1 MDNAALVLT
10 FQWQA
15 QLSQNSSFVVTYSFQ
30 LKLHIYIKKGYFNKL
45 QSKVSWW
52 WKFLG
57 NRIRIKS
64 LLSRSKNIGLD
75 SDKLYWNI
83 FKILMSTNVCQRDVF
98 INSYKLTKIIKW
110 KKVINTE
117 ITSGHFGRKKK
128 RARSQSTSVNYYIR
142 FLKTDKVRP
151 NKK

>member
-1 MDNAALVLT
+1 
-10 FQWQA
+10 
-15 QLSQNSSFVVTYSFQ
+15 
-30 LKLHIYIKKGYFNKL
+30 
-45 QSKVSWW
+45 
-52 WKFLG
+52 
-57 NRIRIKS
+57 
-64 LLSRSKNIGLD
+64 
-75 SDKLYWNI
+75 
-83 FKILMSTNVCQRDVF
+83 MSTNVCQRDVF

-151 NKK
+151 NKKQQRENTCIPKIKSDLYRIYAQTREKRRKQNIQYSYPIIIFQRLSINMLCPLLKTEEMEFKVFDDHELTSFFQ

>member
-1 MDNAALVLT
+1 
-10 FQWQA
+10 
-15 QLSQNSSFVVTYSFQ
+15 
-30 LKLHIYIKKGYFNKL
+30 
-45 QSKVSWW
+45 
-52 WKFLG
+52 
-57 NRIRIKS
+57 
-64 LLSRSKNIGLD
+64 
-75 SDKLYWNI
+75 
-83 FKILMSTNVCQRDVF
+83 MSTNVCQRDVF

-151 NKK
+151 KEKTSKEKTPVSLKQKAIYIEFMQRHGRTEESKTSNIHIQLLFPKAEHGHVMSTS